1 MVSQPARAA
10 TADAPLDA
18 GRTPD
23 ARERILRAAIDLF
36 GQRGLRATS
45 LKAIAEQAG
54 TSPALVVHHFG
65 SKGGLRTACDRR
77 LAERVRSTKGTAVRQ
92 GSGLYLASV
101 LAQVEDSRSLMRY
114 LARVAVEPSPE
125 VDALLDELI
134 ADALDYTAEA
144 EANGVIRPS
153 ADPRARMVVLTLW
166 SLGAL
171 VLHEQLHRLLD
182 VDLLDEGG
190 DVLPYVRASL
200 EIFTHGVLAEGAVV
214 TEGTS

>member
-1 MVSQPARAA
+1 MATDQPQAA
-10 TADAPLDA
+10 PPPLEA
-18 GRTPD
+18 K
-23 ARERILRAAIDLF
+23 ERILRAAIDLF
-36 GQRGLRATS
+36 GQQGLRATS
-45 LKAIAEQAG
+45 LKAIAERAAV
-54 TSPALVVHHFG
+54 SPALVVHHFG
-65 SKGGLRTACDRR
+65 SKRGLRTACDHR
-77 LAERVRSTKGTAVRQ
+77 LAERVRSTKGTAVGQ
-92 GSGLYLASV
+92 GSGLYLANV

-134 ADALDYTAEA
+134 DDALVYTAEA
-144 EANGVIRPS
+144 EANGVVLPS
-153 ADPRARMVVLTLW
+153 ADPRARIVVLTLW

-190 DVLPYVRASL
+190 DVLPYVRATL
-200 EIFTHGVLAEGAVV
+200 EIFTHGVLAEGAVT